1 MLKTMYSLKE
11 IFEQA
16 ELNNGSIKSYCGKN
30 SSVVNYGIKIVKY
43 PNSIQILNCHKG
55 GDYYKEITPEQ
66 YELIKENGWRKG
78 GMRMQLLNCKHK
90 LEIIEE
96 RVREEVNSRKND
108 KYIQYLK
115 NRREKILIKYNQIK
129 QKLNYG
135 KEEKHL

>member
-90 LEIIEE
+90 LAIIEE

-129 QKLNYG
+129 QKLNL
-135 KEEKHL
+135 KLTL